1 MFDNIGGKIK
11 TLATVVCFLGIGAS
25 IIAAS
30 ALWAQNDRY
39 TPTIALGFGVLIGGC
54 LASWIGSFFTYGFG
68 ELIEETTQNRVINYQ
83 ILLRL
88 DKEAGTERQSS
99 AAVRDVPVAFA
110 NSTRMAR
117 VAPLRPNVTSGGW
130 TCKKCGARNETG
142 ALQCRDC
149 DAYK

>member
-25 IIAAS
+25 IIAAI

-54 LASWIGSFFTYGFG
+54 LASWIGSFFMYGFG
-68 ELIEETTQNRVINYQ
+68 ELIEETTRNREINYQ
-83 ILLRL
+83 ILLKL
-88 DKEAGTERQSS
+88 DKEAGSERQSP

-117 VAPLRPNVTSGGW
+117 VAPLRSNVTSGGW
-130 TCKKCGARNETG
+130 TCKKCGTLNRTG
-142 ALQCRDC
+142 DISCKDC
-149 DAYK
+149 GAYK